1 MYKWIPLIKFTS
13 SCQLSICWVAMLFS
27 SNLNAQKFSHSHS
40 LIPIMPLAYRIYA
53 EGQIKTIL
61 PYFINCNVHLKQKAI
76 KMQVK
81 SHAYCSHC
89 HCKTGV
95 SSATYHSICHSA
107 FCIHLFSWIGQSHY
121 QRGGFRLSNIPPLW
135 SV

>member
-27 SNLNAQKFSHSHS
+27 SNLNAQKFPTVIHWFQ
-40 LIPIMPLAYRIYA
+40 LCLWPIVDA

-61 PYFINCNVHLKQKAI
+61 PYFMNCNVHLKQKAI